1 MRKSSFVEGSFVAYL
16 AIVITKIMGALYSI
30 PFYEMIGDQGGV
42 IYSCAYSVY
51 ALFLDISTSGIPIAV
66 SIVISDYNAQKMYQS
81 RERAYRMS
89 FLVVAAVSL
98 VSFVMMQVF
107 ARAIGRYFLG
117 DMTGGVRIED
127 IAAGV
132 RVVSICLL
140 IAPLLSIKRGYLQ
153 GNKYLSVSSF
163 SQVIEQLVRI
173 VVVLAGTYFVMYVL
187 NMGTTTGVCVA
198 LAGTAVGALAAYIYL
213 LAKGRGTVDEV
224 RLPEDGPEHIAA
236 DREIARK
243 ILAYCTTIVIMSV
256 SVNLYNIID
265 MKMLLVGLHNVGY
278 SDEDTQVISSI
289 ASTWVPKICA
299 IITALSSGLVSSIA
313 PHMAENRST
322 GNWEDI
328 NRKLVQALGIIL
340 LVSLPLGIGMIVYA
354 QPIFCLFFGE
364 NPYGPAVLQFAILA
378 NIVGSMATVNSMSM
392 QSIGRGKTVCVVLVT
407 GIVLNTVLDLPM
419 IYLFNALGLPAF
431 LGASVASVIGYGFTS
446 MMLMTAMKKDYK
458 FRYGRLLEILRREL
472 LPMAA
477 MVAVALGIRALWT
490 PVESR
495 GLLMVVQLCVYALT
509 GGVVYLLLAYRTGAL
524 QMAMGEKF
532 LDRLLRRRSAG

>member
-30 PFYEMIGDQGGV
+30 PFYNMIGDQGGV

-66 SIVISDYNAQKMYQS
+66 SIVISDYNAQKMYKS

-89 FLVVAAVSL
+89 LLVVAAVSL
-98 VSFVMMQVF
+98 VSFVVMQVF

-140 IAPLLSIKRGYLQ
+140 VAPLLSIKRGYLQ

-187 NMGTTTGVCVA
+187 NQSTTTGVCVA
-198 LAGTAVGALAAYIYL
+198 LAGTAVGALAAYVYL
-213 LAKGRGTVDEV
+213 LAKGRGAVEEE
-224 RLPEDGPEHIAA
+224 RLPEDGPEHIAT
-236 DREIARK
+236 DREIVRK

-265 MKMLLVGLHNVGY
+265 MKMLLVGLHKVGY

-322 GNWEDI
+322 GAWEDI

-340 LVSLPLGIGMIVYA
+340 LISLPMGVGMMIFA
-354 QPIFCLFFGE
+354 QPLFRLFFGE
-364 NPYGPAVLQFAILA
+364 NVYGPIVLQFSILA
-378 NIVGSMATVNSMSM
+378 TIAGSMATVNSMSM

-407 GIVLNTVLDLPM
+407 GIVINTGLDLPL
-419 IYLFNALGLPAF
+419 IYLFDRLGLPAF
-431 LGASVASVIGYGFTS
+431 LGASAASVIGHGFTALT
-446 MMLMTAMKKDYK
+446 LMASMKKDYK
-458 FRYGRLLEILRREL
+458 FHYGRLLEILRREL
-472 LPMAA
+472 LPLAA
-477 MVAVALGIRALWT
+477 MVAVALGVRALWK
-490 PVESR
+490 PVEGR
-495 GLLMVVQLCVYALT
+495 GVLMILQLCVYALT
-509 GGVVYLLLAYRTGAL
+509 GGAAYLLLAYRTGAL
-524 QMAMGEKF
+524 DATLGQDF
-532 LDRLLRRRSAG
+532 LSRFRRKKSV

>member
-127 IAAGV
+127 IATGV
-132 RVVSICLL
+132 RVVSVCLL

-364 NPYGPAVLQFAILA
+364 NPYGPAVLQFAILV

-431 LGASVASVIGYGFTS
+431 LGASVASVIGHGFTS

-472 LPMAA
+472 LPMTA

-509 GGVVYLLLAYRTGAL
+509 GGAVYLLLAYRTGAL

>member
-30 PFYEMIGDQGGV
+30 PFYKMIGDQGGV

-66 SIVISDYNAQKMYQS
+66 SIVISDYNAQKMYKS

-98 VSFVMMQVF
+98 MSFVVMQVF

-127 IAAGV
+127 IATGV

-153 GNKYLSVSSF
+153 GNKYLSASSF

-364 NPYGPAVLQFAILA
+364 NPYGPAVLQFAILV

-431 LGASVASVIGYGFTS
+431 LGASVASVIGHGFTS

-509 GGVVYLLLAYRTGAL
+509 GGAVYLLLAYRTGAL

>member
-30 PFYEMIGDQGGV
+30 PFYNMIGDQGGV

-66 SIVISDYNAQKMYQS
+66 SIVISDYNAQKMYRS
-81 RERAYRMS
+81 RERAYRLS

-98 VSFVMMQVF
+98 VSFVVMQVF

-117 DMTGGVRIED
+117 DMTGGVSIAD

-132 RVVSICLL
+132 RVVSVCLL
-140 IAPLLSIKRGYLQ
+140 VAPLLSIKRGYLQ
-153 GNKYLSVSSF
+153 GNKYLPVSSF

-187 NMGTTTGVCVA
+187 NLGATTGVCVA
-198 LAGTAVGALAAYIYL
+198 LSGTAVGALAAYLYL
-213 LAKGRGTVDEV
+213 LAKGRGTVEEE
-224 RLPEDGPEHIAA
+224 RLPEDGPEYIAA
-236 DREIARK
+236 NREIVRK
-243 ILAYCTTIVIMSV
+243 LLAYCTTIVIMSV

-265 MKMLLVGLHNVGY
+265 MKMLLVGLHKVGY

-340 LVSLPLGIGMIVYA
+340 LISLPLGVGMMIFA
-354 QPIFCLFFGE
+354 QPLFRLFFGE
-364 NPYGPAVLQFAILA
+364 NSYGPMVLQFAILV
-378 NIVGSMATVNSMSM
+378 NIAGSMATVNSMSM

-407 GIVLNTVLDLPM
+407 GIVINTGLDLPL
-419 IYLFNALGLPAF
+419 IYLFDRLGLPAF
-431 LGASVASVIGYGFTS
+431 LGASIASVIGHGFTALV
-446 MMLMTAMKKDYK
+446 LMDSMKKDYQ
-458 FRYGRLLEILRREL
+458 FHYGKLWEILRREL
-472 LPMAA
+472 LPLAA
-477 MVAVALGIRALWT
+477 MVAVALGIRALWA

-495 GLLMVVQLCVYALT
+495 GILMVLQLCVYGLT
-509 GGVVYLLLAYRTGAL
+509 GGAAYLLLAYRTGAL
-524 QMAMGEKF
+524 QYTLGEDF
-532 LDRLLRRRSAG
+532 LSRLLRRKSA

>member
-127 IAAGV
+127 IATGV

-495 GLLMVVQLCVYALT
+495 GLLMVVQLCVCALT
-509 GGVVYLLLAYRTGAL
+509 GGTVYLLLAYRTGAL

>member
-1 MRKSSFVEGSFVAYL
+1 MRKSSFVEGSLVAYL

-30 PFYEMIGDQGGV
+30 PFYNMIGDQGGV

-66 SIVISDYNAQKMYQS
+66 SIVISDYNAQKMYRS
-81 RERAYRMS
+81 RERAYRLS
-89 FLVVAAVSL
+89 FIVVAAVSL
-98 VSFVMMQVF
+98 VCFLAMQLF
-107 ARAIGRYFLG
+107 APAIGRYFLG

-140 IAPLLSIKRGYLQ
+140 VAPILSIKRGYLQ
-153 GNKYLSVSSF
+153 GNKYLAASSM

-173 VVVLAGTYFVMYVL
+173 VVVLAGTYFVMFIL
-187 NMGTTTGVCVA
+187 NLGTTTGVCVA
-198 LAGTAVGALAAYIYL
+198 LTGTAVGALAAYLYL
-213 LAKGRGTVDEV
+213 LAKGRGTVDVV
-224 RLPEDGPEHIAA
+224 RLPEDGPEHIAGR
-236 DREIARK
+236 REIVRK

-289 ASTWVPKICA
+289 ASTWAPKICA

-322 GNWEDI
+322 GNWGQI
-328 NRKLVQALGIIL
+328 NDKLQQALGIIL
-340 LVSLPLGIGMIVYA
+340 LVSLPMGIGMIIFA
-354 QPIFCLFFGE
+354 KPIFLLFFGE
-364 NPYGPAVLQFAILA
+364 NPYGPAVLQFTILA
-378 NIVGSMATVNSMSM
+378 NIAGSMATVNSMSM
-392 QSIGRGKTVCVVLVT
+392 QSIGRGKTACVVLVT
-407 GIVLNTVLDLPM
+407 GIVLNTALDLPV

-431 LGASVASVIGYGFTS
+431 LGASVASVIGHAFTTL
-446 MMLMTAMKKDYK
+446 MLMGEMKKSYG
-458 FRYGRLLEILRREL
+458 FRYGRLGGIFLREL
-472 LPMAA
+472 LPL
-477 MVAVALGIRALWT
+477 AVMILTALGVRALWT

-495 GLLMVVQLCVYALT
+495 GILLILQLCVYALS
-509 GGVVYLLLAYRTGAL
+509 GAAVYALLAYRTGAL
-524 QMAMGEKF
+524 QAALGQDF
-532 LDRLLRRRSAG
+532 LRRLLHGRKRS

>member
-30 PFYEMIGDQGGV
+30 PFYKMIGDQGGV

-98 VSFVMMQVF
+98 VSFVVMQVF

-127 IAAGV
+127 IATGV
-132 RVVSICLL
+132 RVVSVCLL

-153 GNKYLSVSSF
+153 GNKYLSASSF
-163 SQVIEQLVRI
+163 SQVIEQMVRI

-187 NMGTTTGVCVA
+187 NLGTTTGVCVA

-364 NPYGPAVLQFAILA
+364 NPYGPAVLQFAILV

-431 LGASVASVIGYGFTS
+431 LGASVASVIGHGFTS

-509 GGVVYLLLAYRTGAL
+509 GGTVYLLLAYRTGAL

>member
-132 RVVSICLL
+132 RVVSVCLL

-153 GNKYLSVSSF
+153 GNKYLSASSF
-163 SQVIEQLVRI
+163 SQVIEQMVRI
-173 VVVLAGTYFVMYVL
+173 AVVLAGTYFVMYVL
-187 NMGTTTGVCVA
+187 NLGTTTGVCVA

-213 LAKGRGTVDEV
+213 LAKGRGAVDEV

-354 QPIFCLFFGE
+354 RPIFCLFFGE
-364 NPYGPAVLQFAILA
+364 NPYGPAVLQFAILV

-431 LGASVASVIGYGFTS
+431 LGASVASVIGHGFTS

-495 GLLMVVQLCVYALT
+495 GLLMVVQLCAYALA
-509 GGVVYLLLAYRTGAL
+509 GGAVYLLLAYRTGAL

>member
-127 IAAGV
+127 IATGV

-354 QPIFCLFFGE
+354 RPIFCLFFGE
-364 NPYGPAVLQFAILA
+364 NPYGPAVLQFAILV

-431 LGASVASVIGYGFTS
+431 LGASVASVIGHGFTS

-495 GLLMVVQLCVYALT
+495 GLLMVVQLCVYALI
-509 GGVVYLLLAYRTGAL
+509 GGTVYLLLAYRTGAL